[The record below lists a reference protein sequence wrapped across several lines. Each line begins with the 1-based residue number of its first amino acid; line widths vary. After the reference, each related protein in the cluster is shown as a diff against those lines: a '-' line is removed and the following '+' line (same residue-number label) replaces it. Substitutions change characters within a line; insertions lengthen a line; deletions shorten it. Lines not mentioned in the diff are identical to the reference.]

1 MAAMSAPTKMAA
13 MSASATKAA
22 MPASTKMAAM
32 PVSTKMAA
40 MPASTKMAAIPAFL
54 LRFFRSGEVGAET
67 GRGRDRDGERSGAE
81 SGDTAKVQEGNEE
94 PERESN
100 GLECREAAEP
110 VCPGKRSEAE
120 VSVLFAGPVSRDGCC
135 RLVCE
140 IVKHVL
146 YQRQQMPLPY
156 EQLPFFT
163 RRANEAVDGGL
174 MPRSRRNEQSD
185 RKKYQRA
192 LSDLDE
198 VFQNLEAVFG
208 LTVVPRVHILLG
220 GSVVRPKELYEVN
233 MERVALGHREK
244 SLETLSC
251 IRKLFHT
258 LFVEDVLNE
267 LRSLPLMNMLLLVE
281 GHRDSGIQ
289 WFRPKLNYRVPERCK
304 KLVISLSCSP
314 GSCSPTGEQTNHSDS
329 SDYIWFQAP
338 IIIKGFYA

>member
-1 MAAMSAPTKMAA
+1 MNPTCSYNPQFSDQVWGRDALLTPRLDKREDKTNAGNK
-13 MSASATKAA
+13 SNDLVPASA
-22 MPASTKMAAM
+22 
-32 PVSTKMAA
+32 
-40 MPASTKMAAIPAFL
+40 
-54 LRFFRSGEVGAET
+54 RRQHVGAET

-163 RRANEAVDGGL
+163 RRANEPEDY
-174 MPRSRRNEQSD
+174 RRNEQSD

>member
-1 MAAMSAPTKMAA
+1 MTLFQQVHAANMLSDDPVVDFHVLPPAPDA
-13 MSASATKAA
+13 
-22 MPASTKMAAM
+22 PAEVNLQTHG
-32 PVSTKMAA
+32 
-40 MPASTKMAAIPAFL
+40 
-54 LRFFRSGEVGAET
+54 RSPPQQT
-67 GRGRDRDGERSGAE
+67 PPLPRWRRS
-81 SGDTAKVQEGNEE
+81 
-94 PERESN
+94 
-100 GLECREAAEP
+100 EP

-163 RRANEAVDGGL
+163 RRANEA
-174 MPRSRRNEQSD
+174 SD